1 MTEPMTAAP
10 NYHPLVAAFDCDGT
24 LIHGDATRLFLWRA
38 RGPLGCLGDLLAL
51 SPTLIRW
58 KLGRLSTAAFKERLL
73 ARALSR
79 TPPSRLQRLLA
90 EVIPA
95 ELITRLR
102 PEALQRLAWHRLYG
116 HRVVIITAS
125 PRYLIQPLAD
135 HLGLDLLATETTDP
149 RHATAS
155 QPFRLQSPN
164 CKGAE
169 KVQRLEQW
177 LGEPLAGRDLHAY
190 GDTRGDRELLE
201 ASTVP
206 HWRSFGSAAVSY
218 PQPRQG
224 KPPPWS
230 SLLGLLLLGLAMVGM
245 SRLPE
250 TERLSLLRALGSL
263 PLWLPLLYGVLLTSF
278 TLRYWRWRVLLGAL
292 SIGQWS
298 RADAFH
304 WFRGFALTAT
314 PGKLGELGR
323 VQTLHEALG
332 YPRTP
337 LIHVFFAERAADVV
351 GVVSLLLLLA
361 PAQLLARLPPLRGTP
376 QGPSVALGTGAL
388 LVAALLGACLLRP
401 EPWRRLGSWP
411 SRWRHRLPDPALVKA
426 LIPAS
431 GVSLLVWSTEPMLLF
446 LLTHI
451 LSPGHLGAAQAI
463 TIYLLSGTAGMASS
477 LPGGIGVNEAATVLL
492 LAQQGVPIG
501 TALPIA
507 ILRRLITPWSV
518 VALASISGSWRK
530 GHRIAGPDGGPTSPD
545 SSVPTDT
552 GSATARQAP
561 H

>member
-1 MTEPMTAAP
+1 MTEAP
-10 NYHPLVAAFDCDGT
+10 NSRPVVAAFDCDGT
-24 LIHGDATRLFLWRA
+24 LIRGDATRLFLWRA
-38 RGPLGCLGDLLAL
+38 RGALGCLGDLLAIF
-51 SPTLIRW
+51 PTLLRW
-58 KLGRLSTAAFKERLL
+58 QLGRLSTAAFKERLL
-73 ARALSR
+73 ARALPR
-79 TPPSRLQRLLA
+79 TPPPRLHRLLA
-90 EVIPA
+90 EVTPA
-95 ELITRLR
+95 ELIARLR
-102 PEALQRLAWHRLYG
+102 PEARQRLTWHRQQG
-116 HRVVIITAS
+116 HRVVIVTAS
-125 PRYLIQPLAD
+125 PRFLIQPLAD
-135 HLGLDLLATETTDP
+135 HLGVDLLATETSDP
-149 RHATAS
+149 RNATAER
-155 QPFRLQSPN
+155 PFRLQSPN

-177 LGEPLAGRDLHAY
+177 LAEPLAGSDLHAY

-206 HWRSFGSAAVSY
+206 HWRSFGSLAVPY
-218 PQPRQG
+218 PPPRQG
-224 KPPPWS
+224 KQPPWS
-230 SLLGLLLLGLAMVGM
+230 SLFGLLLLTLAMVGV

-250 TERLSLLRALGSL
+250 TERRSLLSALGAL

-292 SIGQWS
+292 SIGRRS

-323 VQTLHEALG
+323 VQALHDSLG
-332 YPRTP
+332 YPRAP
-337 LIHVFFAERAADVV
+337 LIHVFFAERTADVV
-351 GVVSLLLLLA
+351 GVVTLLLLLA
-361 PAQLLARLPPLRGTP
+361 PAQLLGKLPAR
-376 QGPSVALGTGAL
+376 SWA
-388 LVAALLGACLLRP
+388 LVAGAVVVVAVVALLGACLRH
-401 EPWRRLGSWP
+401 PWTRRRLAAWR

-451 LSPGHLGAAQAI
+451 LSPGHLGVAQAI

-492 LAQQGVPIG
+492 LAGQGVPVG
-501 TALPIA
+501 TGLPIA
-507 ILRRLITPWSV
+507 ILRRLITPWSI

-530 GHRIAGPDGGPTSPD
+530 ASSTTAPNGVPPSPRFC
-545 SSVPTDT
+545 VPTDT
-552 GSATARQAP
+552 GSAASSQARR
-561 H
+561 

>member
-1 MTEPMTAAP
+1 MKEPITEPP
-10 NYHPLVAAFDCDGT
+10 NPCPVVAAFDCDGT
-24 LIHGDATRLFLWRA
+24 LIRGDATVLFLWRA
-38 RGPLGCLGDLLAL
+38 RGPLGCLGDLLAI
-51 SPTLIRW
+51 SSTLIRW
-58 KLGRLSTAAFKERLL
+58 KLGRLSTAAVKERLL
-73 ARALSR
+73 ARALCR
-79 TPPSRLQRLLA
+79 THPSRLQRLLA

-95 ELITRLR
+95 ELIARLR
-102 PEALQRLAWHRLYG
+102 PEARHRLTWHLQQG
-116 HRVVIITAS
+116 HRVVIVTAS
-125 PRYLIQPLAD
+125 PRFLIQPLAD
-135 HLGLDLLATETTDP
+135 HLGVNLLATETSDP
-149 RHATAS
+149 RHATAER
-155 QPFRLQSPN
+155 PFRLLSPN

-177 LGEPLAGRDLHAY
+177 LAEPLNGCDLHAY
-190 GDTRGDRELLE
+190 GDTRGDRELLG

-206 HWRSFGSAAVSY
+206 HWRSFGSASAPY

-224 KPPPWS
+224 KQPPWS
-230 SLLGLLLLGLAMVGM
+230 SLFGLLLLSLAMVGV

-250 TERLSLLRALGSL
+250 AERSSLLSALTSL

-292 SIGQWS
+292 SIGRWS

-314 PGKLGELGR
+314 PGKLGELAR
-323 VQTLHEALG
+323 VQALNECLG

-337 LIHVFFAERAADVV
+337 LIHVFFAERTADVV

-361 PAQLLARLPPLRGTP
+361 PAQLLGRLPPLGGAL
-376 QGPSVALGTGAL
+376 QGRSMALLAGALGVASL
-388 LVAALLGACLLRP
+388 LVACLRHP
-401 EPWRRLGSWP
+401 GTRRRFANWRG
-411 SRWRHRLPDPALVKA
+411 RWRHRLPDPALVKA

-446 LLTHI
+446 LLTHSI
-451 LSPGHLGAAQAI
+451 SPGHLGVAQAI

-501 TALPIA
+501 TGLPIA
-507 ILRRLITPWSV
+507 ILRRLITPWSI
-518 VALASISGSWRK
+518 VALASISGSWWK
-530 GHRIAGPDGGPTSPD
+530 AKWTTAPDGVSP
-545 SSVPTDT
+545 SPGSCVPSDT
-552 GSATARQAP
+552 GSAAPRKARK
-561 H
+561 